1 MNKYTKFELIE
12 RILTGLI
19 TDGSYWIIDDE
30 VFRLNIKK
38 QCLISQSSQ
47 RFIYGFKFS
56 EMKDIIYELV
66 NYEVKDN
73 E

>member
-56 EMKDIIYELV
+56 EMKDIIHELV

>member
-1 MNKYTKFELIE
+1 MVKYTKHALIKNIMNE
-12 RILTGLI
+12 SVK
-19 TDGSYWIIDDE
+19 DGSYWIIDDE

-56 EMKDIIYELV
+56 EMKDIIHELV

>member
-1 MNKYTKFELIE
+1 MVKYTKHALIKNIMNE
-12 RILTGLI
+12 SVK
-19 TDGSYWIIDDE
+19 DGSYWIINDE

-47 RFIYGFKFS
+47 RVIYGFKFS
-56 EMKDIIYELV
+56 EMKDIVYELV
-66 NYEVKDN
+66 DYGVEHN

>member
-1 MNKYTKFELIE
+1 MVRYTKSALIRNIIDELVK
-12 RILTGLI
+12 
-19 TDGSYWIIDDE
+19 DGSYWLIDDE

-38 QCLISQSSQ
+38 QYLVSQSSQ

-56 EMKDIIYELV
+56 EMKDIVYELV
-66 NYEVKDN
+66 DYGVKDN

>member
-1 MNKYTKFELIE
+1 MVKYTKHALIKNIMNE
-12 RILTGLI
+12 SVK
-19 TDGSYWIIDDE
+19 DGSYWIIDDE

-38 QCLISQSSQ
+38 QCLISQSSP
-47 RFIYGFKFS
+47 RVIYGFKFS

>member
-1 MNKYTKFELIE
+1 MVKYTKHALIKNIMNE
-12 RILTGLI
+12 SVK
-19 TDGSYWIIDDE
+19 DGSYWIIDDE

-56 EMKDIIYELV
+56 EMKDIVYELV

>member
-1 MNKYTKFELIE
+1 MVKYTKFELIE
-12 RILTGLI
+12 RILTGLVF
-19 TDGSYWIIDDE
+19 DGSYWLIDDE
-30 VFRLNIKK
+30 VFKLNIKK